1 MIKRLVL
8 FAGLL
13 STVVL
18 LVIAC
23 QPVTDNRPT
32 ESGATAT
39 MPAELK
45 SGFDTITTADL
56 MQHRHYR
63 SADPSGAEAFTRSY
77 VDAFHQP
84 SPDSIMR
91 NRRSL

>member
-1 MIKRLVL
+1 MIKRLAL

-23 QPVTDNRPT
+23 QPVTENRPAET
-32 ESGATAT
+32 AATAT

-45 SGFDTITTADL
+45 SGLDTITTADL
-56 MQHRHYR
+56 MQHTKALIGR
-63 SADPSGAEAFTRSY
+63 
-77 VDAFHQP
+77 
-84 SPDSIMR
+84 
-91 NRRSL
+91 